1 MELTGSVQDNFGIVP
16 TYLNFLMTTNELSL
30 TMLVARSNYL
40 ANKGFD
46 NHDDDDEDANEVV
59 VREYATYE
67 SKCERLGLESVCL
80 HQCHYL
86 QPHTHTT
93 KLLDTLPCN

>member
-1 MELTGSVQDNFGIVP
+1 MA
-16 TYLNFLMTTNELSL
+16 TTELSL
-30 TMLVARSNYL
+30 TRFVARSNYL

-46 NHDDDDEDANEVV
+46 EHNDEEDYANEVV

-67 SKCERLGLESVCL
+67 SKCERLGRESVCL

-86 QPHTHTT
+86 PPHTHTT
-93 KLLDTLPCN
+93 KLLNTLLSN

>member
-1 MELTGSVQDNFGIVP
+1 
-16 TYLNFLMTTNELSL
+16 
-30 TMLVARSNYL
+30 MLVARSNYL

-46 NHDDDDEDANEVV
+46 DHDDDDDEDANEVV

-67 SKCERLGLESVCL
+67 SKCERLGRESVCL

-86 QPHTHTT
+86 HPHTHTI
-93 KLLDTLPCN
+93 KLDTLLCN